1 MKKSLPV
8 PEAAPLGALANALGA
23 LGFRDAGGAVP
34 PVTAPAAAAPPQPGK
49 VVVRRETSG
58 RKGKTVTVI
67 RGLSLRPTE
76 RDALVKTLKTGL
88 GTGASVEDDAIVVQ
102 GDLVDRVVAA
112 LERAGVRRV
121 IAG

>member
-1 MKKSLPV
+1 MAKKGKKGGGGGGSLPV
-8 PEAAPLGALANALGA
+8 DGHRAAIVAS
-23 LGFRDAGGAVP
+23 
-34 PVTAPAAAAPPQPGK
+34 
-49 VVVRRETSG
+49 VRAH
-58 RKGKTVTVI
+58 TVTVI
-67 RGLSLRPTE
+67 RGLSLRPPE